1 METEKILEIT
11 KQARQTSGQVWLKGY
26 CSSEGRLTDVRLALR
41 PASFYGE
48 LIEEAID
55 WLHKLH
61 TAELFEPYLNE
72 IALTAGTTAE
82 MVRTTAGQLM
92 RELELKIVARETD
105 GGSSRFAH
113 DQDVNVEPITWEACY
128 LRNVEKL
135 EEVVISEPP
144 IKIKK
149 ARATTP
155 EQLAT
160 RELKARWPICR
171 YGAQYKL
178 QAGKFVSL
186 YAAT

>member
-55 WLHKLH
+55 WLHAL
-61 TAELFEPYLNE
+61 YVSDLNALPLGE
-72 IALTAGTTAE
+72 IAVAAGVTADI
-82 MVRTTAGQLM
+82 VRTTAGKLLG
-92 RELELKIVARETD
+92 ELELKIATRETD

-149 ARATTP
+149 ARAATP

-186 YAAT
+186 YAAP